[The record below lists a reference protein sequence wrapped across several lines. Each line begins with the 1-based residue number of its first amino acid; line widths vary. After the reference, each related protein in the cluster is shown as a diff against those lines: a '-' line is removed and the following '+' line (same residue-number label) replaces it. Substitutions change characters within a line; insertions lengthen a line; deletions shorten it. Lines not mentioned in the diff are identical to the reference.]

1 MAKDAKVEE
10 LSYEQ
15 AFEELQKIVAEL
27 EDEMHDL
34 DKAVELFER
43 GQALAKHCAELLDKA
58 ELKVQAL
65 TEDGELE
72 DFE

>member
-1 MAKDAKVEE
+1 MAKDSKIEE

-15 AFEELQKIVAEL
+15 AFAELQKIVAEL
-27 EDEMHDL
+27 EEEMHDL
-34 DKAVELFER
+34 DKAVDLFER
-43 GQALAKHCAELLDKA
+43 GQALAQHCSALLDNA

>member
-1 MAKDAKVEE
+1 MAKDAKIDE

-27 EDEMHDL
+27 EDEIQDL
-34 DKAVELFER
+34 DKAVERFER
-43 GQALAKHCAELLDKA
+43 GQALATHCAALLDKA

>member
-1 MAKDAKVEE
+1 MAKDAKIDE

-27 EDEMHDL
+27 EEEIQDL
-34 DKAVELFER
+34 DKAVERFER
-43 GQALAKHCAELLDKA
+43 GQALAAHCAALLDKA

-65 TEDGELE
+65 TEDGGLE

>member
-1 MAKDAKVEE
+1 MAKDAKIDE

-27 EDEMHDL
+27 EEEIQDL
-34 DKAVELFER
+34 DKAVERFER
-43 GQALAKHCAELLDKA
+43 GQALAAHCATLLDKA

-65 TEDGELE
+65 TEDGERE